1 MLLTDAIQLIKQKLD
16 NPYVEDEHKLELL
29 RILTELNDFVK
40 PDKKFR
46 KNWYKQFEDI
56 MTRLRELATK
66 GLS

>member
-1 MLLTDAIQLIKQKLD
+1 MLLTDAIDLIKQKLD
-16 NPYVEDEHKLELL
+16 NPYEDDDHKLELL

-40 PDKKFR
+40 PDKKIR